1 MFASYFQERTEE
13 CDTQAITVHGQ
24 GTKRHCESLVS
35 CLKTQSI
42 RQLWPGIEIQTHGY
56 VSATLLQLLRFNSH
70 SPSSQRDYE
79 RPFTLPFHTC

>member
-42 RQLWPGIEIQTHGY
+42 RRLWSGIEIQ
-56 VSATLLQLLRFNSH
+56 TLLQLLRFNSH
-70 SPSSQRDYE
+70 SPSSQSDYE
-79 RPFTLPFHTC
+79 RPFTLPLHQNTC